1 MKIRIALW
9 AFAGLL
15 IAVGWWLY
23 ITTTA
28 PTPITSAPM
37 LWNIARFSCP
47 IVLAGFYFHFG
58 VSVYLT
64 FFANAATYALIGL
77 MVEGLRRQLH
87 HAK

>member
-9 AFAGLL
+9 AFAGWL

-23 ITTTA
+23 ITATA
-28 PTPITSAPM
+28 PTPITSAPL
-37 LWNIARFSCP
+37 LWSSARLSCP

-64 FFANAATYALIGL
+64 FVANAGTYALLGL
-77 MVEGLRRQLH
+77 VVEGLGRQLH